1 MSALESESRIAAQFA
16 PLATVDSIPY
26 FLKIPFSC
34 AMTIGEQ
41 SVSAIMPNFI
51 FAVSGASLAK
61 TDPAQRA
68 GKFAS
73 NDAVTERAR
82 NFRREKRG
90 EMCAFI
96 FCLQCERHSSQ
107 RHRA

>member
-1 MSALESESRIAAQFA
+1 MSPLESESRIAAQFA
-16 PLATVDSIPY
+16 PLATVDSMPY

-61 TDPAQRA
+61 TEPDQRN
-68 GKFAS
+68 GTPAS
-73 NDAVTERAR
+73 NNDVAERAK
-82 NFRREKRG
+82 NLRRENG
-90 EMCAFI
+90 VTFGFSI
-96 FCLQCERHSSQ
+96 NSGGLL
-107 RHRA
+107 